1 MFAAR
6 ACAAATVDPREVA
19 AFRFVERRPGC
30 ALRVAG
36 GRLRGEAD
44 QTTRTRGFGTAW
56 ITHGECCPQPTHAGN
71 PPRSRDPHTGV
82 SPGQATSTPG
92 TSRSHATP
100 TPGTSRCQA
109 TPRGDLAAVRRP
121 PRRVPARSGDAH
133 AGYPPGQATPTPGTR
148 QVRRPPRRV
157 PARSGDPHAGNPAPR
172 RGRSPIPCPA
182 GGFVRRR
189 QTSTAPAPVSPRAA
203 FGTTRA
209 SPAALSLPLP
219 ARRVRIPRCPRC
231 GRSLA
236 GTPLA
241 PAPGR

>member
-1 MFAAR
+1 MRTPTGNAVHVRRSRLRRRHGRPEGGGRIQVRGTPAGLRPSRRRRPAAR
-6 ACAAATVDPREVA
+6 RSRPDDPDPGIRHRVDHTWRVLSTADSRREPAEVT
-19 AFRFVERRPGC
+19 RPPHWGL
-30 ALRVAG
+30 ARSGDL
-36 GRLRGEAD
+36 
-44 QTTRTRGFGTAW
+44 
-56 ITHGECCPQPTHAGN
+56 HAGN
-71 PPRSRDPHTGV
+71 QPQSRDPHAGNQ
-82 SPGQATSTPG
+82 P
-92 TSRSHATP
+92 
-100 TPGTSRCQA
+100 
-109 TPRGDLAAVRRP
+109 L
-121 PRRVPARSGDAH
+121 SGDPTR
-133 AGYPPGQATPTPGTR
+133 GSRRCQATPTPGTR